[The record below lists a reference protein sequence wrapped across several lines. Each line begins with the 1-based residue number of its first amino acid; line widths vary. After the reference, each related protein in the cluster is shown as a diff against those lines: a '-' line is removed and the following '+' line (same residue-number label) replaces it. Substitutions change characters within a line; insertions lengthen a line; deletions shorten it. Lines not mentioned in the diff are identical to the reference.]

1 MSYSSEQIEHARRLF
16 AQNCEFLRGC
26 VSVSDLPPPK
36 LPEAAI
42 AGRSN
47 VGKSTLINLLTGRK
61 NLARVSKT
69 PGRTREVNFFRA
81 GHELMIADLPGY
93 GYARVSREETERWT
107 ELTFAYLSGRPNL
120 RRVFLLIDS
129 RRGPL
134 PNDLAVM
141 ELLDRA
147 AVSFQA
153 VMTKCDKPTKA
164 ELRQKL
170 AETETELR
178 KHPAALPE
186 VLMVSALNREGIDD
200 LRAAIAAV
208 AVR

>member
-1 MSYSSEQIEHARRLF
+1 
-16 AQNCEFLRGC
+16 
-26 VSVSDLPPPK
+26 
-36 LPEAAI
+36 
-42 AGRSN
+42 GRSN
-47 VGKSTLINLLTGRK
+47 VGKSTLINLLTGRR

-81 GHELMIADLPGY
+81 GNELMLADLPGY
-93 GYARVSREETERWT
+93 GYARVSREETARWT
-107 ELTFAYLSGRPNL
+107 ELIFAYLSGRPNL

-134 PNDLAVM
+134 PNDIAVM
-141 ELLDRA
+141 ELLDRT

-153 VMTKCDKPTKA
+153 VMTKCDKPGK
-164 ELRQKL
+164 
-170 AETETELR
+170 TELGQTLAGTEAEIR

-186 VLMVSALNREGIDD
+186 VLMVSALNREGIDE
-200 LRAAIAAV
+200 LRAAIAAI

>member
-1 MSYSSEQIEHARRLF
+1 MF
-16 AQNCEFLRGC
+16 AQDCEFLRGC
-26 VSVSDLPPPK
+26 VSVADLPPPK

-81 GHELMIADLPGY
+81 GHELLIADLPGY
-93 GYARVSREETERWT
+93 GYARVSREETARWT
-107 ELTFAYLSGRPNL
+107 ELIFAYLSGRPNL

-129 RRGPL
+129 RRGPMA
-134 PNDLAVM
+134 NDTAVM
-141 ELLDRA
+141 ELLDRT

-153 VMTKCDKPTKA
+153 VMTKSDKPGKA
-164 ELRQKL
+164 ELRQTL
-170 AETETELR
+170 AATEAEMR
-178 KHPAALPE
+178 KHPAALPD
-186 VLMVSALNREGIDD
+186 VLMVSALRREGIDE

>member
-1 MSYSSEQIEHARRLF
+1 MSYSADQIEHARRLF
-16 AQNCEFLRGC
+16 AQDCEFLRGS
-26 VSVSDLPPPK
+26 VSVSDLPPAK

-81 GHELMIADLPGY
+81 GNELMIADLPGY
-93 GYARVSREETERWT
+93 GYARVSREETARWT
-107 ELTFAYLSGRPNL
+107 ELIFAYLSGRPNL

-129 RRGPL
+129 RRGPMS
-134 PNDLAVM
+134 NDMAVM
-141 ELLDRA
+141 ELLDRT

-164 ELRQKL
+164 ELRDTL
-170 AETETELR
+170 AATEAEMR

-186 VLMVSALNREGIDD
+186 VLMVSALNREGIDE
-200 LRAAIAAV
+200 LRAAIAAI

>member
-1 MSYSSEQIEHARRLF
+1 MTYSTDQIEHARRLF
-16 AQNCEFLRGC
+16 AQDCEFLRGC
-26 VSVSDLPPPK
+26 ASVSDLPPPN

-81 GHELMIADLPGY
+81 GHELMLADLPGY
-93 GYARVSREETERWT
+93 GYARVSREETARWT
-107 ELTFAYLSGRPNL
+107 ELIFAYLSGRPNL

-134 PNDLAVM
+134 PNDIAVM

-147 AVSFQA
+147 AVSFQV
-153 VMTKCDKPTKA
+153 VMTKCDKPDKA
-164 ELRQKL
+164 ELRQAL
-170 AETETELR
+170 AETQAEVQ
-178 KHPAALPE
+178 KHTAALPE
-186 VLMVSALNREGIDD
+186 VLMVSALSREGIDE